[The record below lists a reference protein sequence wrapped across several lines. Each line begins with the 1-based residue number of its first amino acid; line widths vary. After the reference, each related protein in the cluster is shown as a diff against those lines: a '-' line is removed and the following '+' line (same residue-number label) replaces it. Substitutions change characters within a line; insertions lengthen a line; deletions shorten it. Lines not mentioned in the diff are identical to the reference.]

1 MDEVGARVAFT
12 PPLLLR
18 IPSLSWVPRVRL
30 GTFPTPVERVA
41 APPAGISPELWIKR
55 DDLSGAPLGG
65 NKVRALE
72 FLLAGVGRGD
82 EVVTVGGRGS
92 THALATAIY
101 GRMLGARVHLVR
113 WPQEMNGDA
122 RLVSARIA
130 TTGAVTHDARSAATA
145 FVVATWLRLVRRAR
159 WIPAGGTSPLGTLGH
174 VNAALELAEQVAAR
188 RMPPPARIVVPL
200 GSGGTAAGLA
210 LGLAIAGL
218 RTRVVCVGVVPRIVA
233 NRLRVLR
240 LAASTARFME
250 RATGM
255 RFARPDTLR
264 IEIDRTQYG
273 GAYGRETAAGREAK
287 EWLLRTHGV
296 SADATYSAKALA
308 AALSRRDPAAEGPTL
323 FWLTY
328 DARGVQR

>member
-1 MDEVGARVAFT
+1 MDEGGARIAFT

-18 IPSLSWVPRVRL
+18 IPSLSWVPRIRL

-41 APPAGISPELWIKR
+41 APAADLPAELWIKR

-72 FLLAGVGRGD
+72 FLLAGVRRGD
-82 EVVTVGGRGS
+82 EIVTIGGRGS
-92 THALATAIY
+92 THALATALY
-101 GRMLGARVHLVR
+101 GRTLGARVHVVR
-113 WPQEMNGDA
+113 FPQEMNGDA
-122 RLVSARIA
+122 RFVSARIA
-130 TTGAVTHDARSAATA
+130 TTGAVMHDARTMATA
-145 FVVATWLRLVRRAR
+145 FVVASWLRLVRHAR
-159 WIPAGGTSPLGTLGH
+159 WIPPGGTSALGALGH

-188 RMPPPARIVVPL
+188 RMPAPARIVVPL

-218 RTRVVCVGVVPRIVA
+218 RASVLCVAVVPRIVA
-233 NRLRVLR
+233 NRRRVLG

-255 RFARPDTLR
+255 RFPRPDAAR

-308 AALSRRDPAAEGPTL
+308 AALARRDPAAQGPTL

-328 DARGVQR
+328 DARGVRQ